1 MSNSNKAGLPVMSV
15 RSSEGIGALTIY
27 FADGAIP
34 KVGDRFCLECYDVND
49 LGRNVSLSFRLAP
62 LSQQVEDVSPVIY
75 RYLRPQDYDRE
86 TDSPH
91 NLGGVTF
98 AFVINYTKN
107 TVTTGTA
114 ICDDDWNFNKGEGRR
129 VALENLSRS
138 PIEFT
143 HDPKQPLVR
152 GLLGKVFE
160 DKDVRSKNPK
170 LAKVLF
176 RIMADRISMGV

>member
-1 MSNSNKAGLPVMSV
+1 MEHKNMPVV
-15 RSSEGIGALTIY
+15 TLGTSEGFDALKGY
-27 FADGAIP
+27 FTNGEVP
-34 KVGDRFCLECYDVND
+34 KVGQRFELVCYSVEGDGNDVRVRFNF
-49 LGRNVSLSFRLAP
+49 SP
-62 LSQQVEDVSPVIY
+62 VEASAESVSPVIY

-107 TVTTGTA
+107 TVTAGTA

-129 VALENLSRS
+129 VALENLTRS

-143 HDPKQPLVR
+143 HDPKQPLVN
-152 GLLGKVFE
+152 GLLDKVFK

>member
-1 MSNSNKAGLPVMSV
+1 MENKSMPVVTIGSSN
-15 RSSEGIGALTIY
+15 GIGALSPY
-27 FADGAIP
+27 FSNGELP
-34 KVGDRFCLECYDVND
+34 KVGQRFELVCCAIEESGYDVRVKFN
-49 LGRNVSLSFRLAP
+49 LSPVDA
-62 LSQQVEDVSPVIY
+62 SGESASPVIY

-107 TVTTGTA
+107 TVTAGTA

-129 VALENLSRS
+129 VALENLTRS

-143 HDPKQPLVR
+143 HDPKQSLVR
-152 GLLGKVFE
+152 GLLDKVFE